1 MGAPAFMKEL
11 RELMNLHTDGGL
23 FGNSRSRLGSCDS
36 CLAKFGL
43 LKRRHACDQCGTD
56 FCASCVRGRR
66 CPRCRAL
73 AGGRPALLALRP
85 RDLRA
90 LLHARGL
97 APPLG
102 AREKAELVD
111 LLLHGNAAGPFVQE
125 PGTTRAGQP
134 EWPDSQDWPEQAE
147 RLGQQEQPERRER
160 AEPPQR
166 PSPAYIPPPQPQWGG
181 PFPAT
186 EDPFPSA
193 DTPFS
198 PTEVPSAPSE
208 RAPEPTEPEPT
219 SSSSGMDND
228 CLSDTPPAS
237 VLTEMALEHFESVEE
252 LGQLSVLQMKLM
264 LTRNFVDYRGC
275 CEKAELHEKLS
286 WLWHQKRKHRGDDAL
301 GEEDLC
307 KICMEGCVDCVI
319 LDCGHMCTCTGCG
332 KLLSECPICRQYV
345 VRVVH
350 VFKA

>member
-1 MGAPAFMKEL
+1 MGAPAFMREF
-11 RELMNLHTDGGL
+11 RELMNLHSDGGL
-23 FGNSRSRLGSCDS
+23 FGSSHSRLGNCDS

-73 AGGRPALLALRP
+73 AGGRPALLALRA

-111 LLLHGNAAGPFVQE
+111 LLLLGTAAGPE
-125 PGTTRAGQP
+125 PGTARTGRP
-134 EWPDSQDWPEQAE
+134 EWPDYEDWAERPGQAE
-147 RLGQQEQPERRER
+147 RPDWQEQPECRDLPEQPHR
-160 AEPPQR
+160 PP
-166 PSPAYIPPPQPQWGG
+166 PAYVPPPQPQWGG

-186 EDPFPSA
+186 EDPFPAA
-193 DTPFS
+193 DAPFS
-198 PTEVPSAPSE
+198 PAETPSE
-208 RAPEPTEPEPT
+208 HAPEQPEPEPT
-219 SSSSGMDND
+219 SSSSSSSNGTGDGCTD
-228 CLSDTPPAS
+228 APPAA
-237 VLTEMALEHFESVEE
+237 VPIELALEHFESVEE

-286 WLWHQKRKHRGDDAL
+286 WLWNQKRKHRDDAL

-332 KLLSECPICRQYV
+332 KQLSECPICRQYV

>member
-1 MGAPAFMKEL
+1 MGAPAFMREF

-23 FGNSRSRLGSCDS
+23 FSSSHSRLGSCDS
-36 CLAKFGL
+36 CQAKFGL

-73 AGGRPALLALRP
+73 AGGRPALLALRA

-97 APPLG
+97 TPPLG

-111 LLLHGNAAGPFVQE
+111 LLLLETAAGSE
-125 PGTTRAGQP
+125 PGTTRAEQP
-134 EWPDSQDWPEQAE
+134 EWPDGQNWAEQAE
-147 RLGQQEQPERRER
+147 RPGLHEQPESREWP
-160 AEPPQR
+160 EPPQR
-166 PSPAYIPPPQPQWGG
+166 PPPAYVPPPPPQWGG
-181 PFPAT
+181 LFPGT

-193 DTPFS
+193 DAPSS
-198 PTEVPSAPSE
+198 PAEAPSE
-208 RAPEPTEPEPT
+208 HAQEPPEPEPT
-219 SSSSGMDND
+219 SSSSTSGTGGACTN
-228 CLSDTPPAS
+228 TPKAA

-252 LGQLSVLQMKLM
+252 LGRLSILQMKLM

-286 WLWHQKRKHRGDDAL
+286 WLWRQKRKHQDDHAF
-301 GEEDLC
+301 GEDDLC

>member
-1 MGAPAFMKEL
+1 MGAPAFVKEF
-11 RELMNLHTDGGL
+11 REFMNLHSDGSF
-23 FGNSRSRLGSCDS
+23 FGGSAQSRLGSCDS
-36 CLAKFGL
+36 CLTKFGL

-90 LLHARGL
+90 LLRARGL

-111 LLLHGNAAGPFVQE
+111 LLLLE
-125 PGTTRAGQP
+125 PTAPPGASTEARGGQP
-134 EWPDSQDWPEQAE
+134 EWPERPDWTERVERPERSGRPERQGSSEPAEQAE
-147 RLGQQEQPERRER
+147 RRAEGMEIPVQPE
-160 AEPPQR
+160 
-166 PSPAYIPPPQPQWGG
+166 STAYVPPPPWGG
-181 PFPAT
+181 PFPGMSS
-186 EDPFPSA
+186 EEPVSE
-193 DTPFS
+193 
-198 PTEVPSAPSE
+198 PTESSSSSSRNNADVPPPQPAPPPSAPQ
-208 RAPEPTEPEPT
+208 
-219 SSSSGMDND
+219 
-228 CLSDTPPAS
+228 C
-237 VLTEMALEHFESVEE
+237 EMALEHFESVDE
-252 LGQLSVLQMKLM
+252 LGQLTVMQMKLM

-275 CEKAELHEKLS
+275 CEKAELLEKLS
-286 WLWHQKRKHRGDDAL
+286 WLWQQKRKHQDAGDAL
-301 GEEDLC
+301 CEEDVC

-332 KLLSECPICRQYV
+332 KQLSECPICRQYV

-350 VFKA
+350 VFRA